1 MDQDRNE
8 LGWLTT
14 SELNPIVLTLSSTL
28 ADAVAAFQLDTDM
41 RLLPIVDLRRQPI
54 GAIFEKDVRRLLLNP
69 FGHALLQNPTFSA
82 ALAQHIRPCP
92 AHEATDDMGTLVD
105 HYQREDGREGMILT
119 RGGTLFATLSNR
131 RLLMLSA
138 THEQRAQQ
146 ARVERARRIEEAGA
160 RFEIHSGTLARRMI
174 ELSDTVQR
182 LAEATVDR
190 STIAGDR
197 AASVA
202 SATVQTRDSMTL
214 LAERGCGL
222 ARAFAEIEHS
232 LIGSRSTAEVAVERV
247 IVGGNRA
254 RGLMDAAQSIDDV
267 MTLIG
272 TIAGTVNLL
281 ALNAA
286 IEAAR
291 AGEAGLGFGVVAR
304 EIKNLSIQTH
314 DATLAI
320 ASKVDALRTDV
331 VDVANDYVEIETAIS
346 SMALAGAKI
355 DDAIVR
361 EATTTR
367 LIAAS
372 VSEASSATHAIED
385 AARTIAQSAS
395 SASSSAR
402 DLDRMANELRRGAT
416 ALGAG
421 VSDLLA
427 ELRAA

>member
-1 MDQDRNE
+1 
-8 LGWLTT
+8 
-14 SELNPIVLTLSSTL
+14 
-28 ADAVAAFQLDTDM
+28 
-41 RLLPIVDLRRQPI
+41 
-54 GAIFEKDVRRLLLNP
+54 
-69 FGHALLQNPTFSA
+69 
-82 ALAQHIRPCP
+82 
-92 AHEATDDMGTLVD
+92 
-105 HYQREDGREGMILT
+105 
-119 RGGTLFATLSNR
+119 
-131 RLLMLSA
+131 MLSA

-146 ARVERARRIEEAGA
+146 ARGERARRIEEAGA
-160 RFEIHSGTLARRMI
+160 RFEVPSRTLARQMI
-174 ELSDTVQR
+174 ELSETVQR

-202 SATVQTRDSMTL
+202 SATVQTRESMTL
-214 LAERGCGL
+214 LAERGGGL

-232 LIGSRSTAEVAVERV
+232 LIGSRSTAEIAVGRV

-272 TIAGTVNLL
+272 NIAGTVNLL

-291 AGEAGLGFGVVAR
+291 AGEAELGFGVVAR

-346 SMALAGAKI
+346 SMAFAGAKI

-361 EATTTR
+361 ETATTR

-372 VSEASSATHAIED
+372 VSEASTATHAIED

-402 DLDRMANELRRGAT
+402 DLDRIANELRRGAT